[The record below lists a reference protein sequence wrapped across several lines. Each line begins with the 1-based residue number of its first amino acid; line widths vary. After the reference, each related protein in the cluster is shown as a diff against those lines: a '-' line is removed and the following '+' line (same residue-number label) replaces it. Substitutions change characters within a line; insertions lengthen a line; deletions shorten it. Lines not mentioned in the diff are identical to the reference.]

1 MDAGGR
7 VQVGG
12 GLGRKGVGVHVADRR
27 DNSDGGTVKAYTE
40 GKMVG
45 CDGVRL
51 AVV

>member
-12 GLGRKGVGVHVADRR
+12 GRGRKSVGVHVADRR
-27 DNSDGGTVKAYTE
+27 DNSGGTVKAYTE